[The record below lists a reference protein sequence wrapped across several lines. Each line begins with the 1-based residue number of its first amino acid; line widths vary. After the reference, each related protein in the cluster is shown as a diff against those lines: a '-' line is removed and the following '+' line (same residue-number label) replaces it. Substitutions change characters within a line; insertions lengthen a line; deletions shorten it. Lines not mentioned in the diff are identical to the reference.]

1 MNGPAVEPLSMWTRI
16 ASLVRVT
23 SMIRALVDTN
33 VLFDYLTGREPFYAP
48 ARKLMIF
55 ANMGDYELWM
65 SSSQMVDLIS
75 LLSPG
80 GGIER
85 TTAEM
90 SIRKLR
96 RVVRVCTIGA
106 DEVDKALESQWSDF
120 EDALVYQAAMSVGAR
135 CIVTRNERDFALSS
149 IPVFDCDGFFK
160 WMEEKSH
167 LSYELVD
174 F

>member
-1 MNGPAVEPLSMWTRI
+1 MRIRI

-23 SMIRALVDTN
+23 SMIKAMVDTS
-33 VLFDYLTGREPFYAP
+33 VLFDYLTGRDPYYAP

-85 TTAEM
+85 TAAET

-120 EDALVYQAAMSVGAR
+120 EDALVYQAATSVGAR
-135 CIVTRNERDFALSS
+135 CIVTRNERDYALSS

-174 F
+174 L